1 MYCSSCGIE
10 VTQELNYCNR
20 CGANLYPASLAPQVV
35 APPVKLTGPTIA
47 LAVMVVCSLAA
58 IFNSADRLALRG
70 VHPAAIAWMVI
81 IGLMTLFGITGL
93 VIRLLANLLKNSS
106 TAAAAVPQYQ
116 RPAQL
121 RQPQPNPQLQAPQT
135 GPMQAPNS
143 SVTDHTTRTFD
154 PVYRERSQ
162 KGN

>member
-20 CGANLYPASLAPQVV
+20 CGANLNPQTNLVQQMP

-47 LAVMVVCSLAA
+47 LGAMVVLSLAA
-58 IFNSADRLALRG
+58 IFGGAENLALRG
-70 VHPAAIAWMVI
+70 VHPAALAWMVI
-81 IGLMTLFGITGL
+81 ISLAMVFGIAAL
-93 VIRLLANLLKNSS
+93 VIRLLTSLLSNSKAQ
-106 TAAAAVPQYQ
+106 TEQ

-121 RQPQPNPQLQAPQT
+121 KQPQANAQLPAPQT
-135 GPMQAPNS
+135 GPMNVPIS

-154 PVYRERSQ
+154 PVYRERAKREQ
-162 KGN
+162 